1 VAAVRQPDRVPLRRL
16 LLLVLAGL
24 LVAGCAER
32 GSPGAPGEPTIEV
45 QPMPDP
51 APVPP
56 QAEPLPE
63 EMLMLPPEP
72 MELHEL
78 QDALAGRFG
87 SSPDLGT
94 QEISIDRRVF
104 TIRWHG
110 DPPAELRSLVGS
122 YRDAPF
128 EIRLERTRF
137 RQGDL
142 SAEAGRLLREHT
154 GVVTVTG
161 PRNEGDGVTVGLDP
175 EVVADPDAE
184 TLRSLGITSRFPLFP
199 EVTPPVMPVSG

>member
-1 VAAVRQPDRVPLRRL
+1 VPLRRL

-24 LVAGCAER
+24 LVTGCAER
-32 GSPGAPGEPTIEV
+32 GSPGAPREPEIELL
-45 QPMPDP
+45 PMPDP

-56 QAEPLPE
+56 PPVDGALPDE
-63 EMLMLPPEP
+63 KLMLPLEP
-72 MELHEL
+72 MEMHEL
-78 QDALAGRFG
+78 QDALMGRFG
-87 SSPDLGT
+87 DSPDLGT
-94 QEISIDRRVF
+94 QEISLDRRVF

-110 DPPAELRSLVGS
+110 DPPAELRALAES

-137 RQGDL
+137 RTGEL

-161 PRNEGDGVTVGLDP
+161 PRNEGDGVIVGLDP
-175 EVVADPDAE
+175 EVVDDPDAE

-199 EVTPPVMPVSG
+199 ESTPPVVPVSG